1 MTYGVPSNVSQQNMV
16 CLVPVWPD
24 AAVWTQQHLTK
35 ANAGPKKGN
44 PDGRPPTVFQR
55 FCRPQAQKYKILL
68 NLSILLMWD
77 DRYTQNGFRHPKTTM
92 FSNALWFL
100 LDNISNI
107 VYAIYMLSGIRIY
120 SADTVWRQILAD
132 LGAVV
137 FDSENVAA
145 INFDD
150 IQIDLPIR
158 PIELKS
164 VLLNAIDSEHII
176 RTVFGTDVSLSYL
189 QSMIVVLLY
198 RSGGM
203 TSHQL
208 KSAFGGVHNISMHA
222 VDTAIYHLR
231 QTYGRDFIINKD
243 GVYYLGKL

>member
-1 MTYGVPSNVSQQNMV
+1 
-16 CLVPVWPD
+16 
-24 AAVWTQQHLTK
+24 
-35 ANAGPKKGN
+35 
-44 PDGRPPTVFQR
+44 
-55 FCRPQAQKYKILL
+55 
-68 NLSILLMWD
+68 
-77 DRYTQNGFRHPKTTM
+77 M

-100 LDNISNI
+100 LDNILNI